1 MSKTLIQS
9 KLSKILS
16 LAVLCGSTLIAP
28 AYAASE
34 KAQSQNENIE
44 VTQQQVTPEELAA
57 IYVLSDICP
66 TLLDKDAKFDAGL
79 EQLLHDYMPGEKQ
92 PLAALKKLSK
102 QSSFK
107 PALKQAQEDAK
118 KAGEKANRDICQDV
132 VNYQAYK

>member
-9 KLSKILS
+9 KLSKLLTLVVI
-16 LAVLCGSTLIAP
+16 CGSTVIP
-28 AYAASE
+28 TAYAASE
-34 KAQSQNENIE
+34 KAHSKNENIE

-66 TLLDKDAKFDAGL
+66 ALLDKDAKFDHGL

-92 PLAALKKLSK
+92 PLVALKKLSK

-107 PALKQAQEDAK
+107 PALQQAQEDAK
-118 KAGEKANRDICQDV
+118 KAGDKANRDICQDV